1 MKNYEVAAQEVKARL
16 ENKIELL
23 WLVWEVQNLKRYLE
37 VNELDPDETVIPVAE
52 PNKAAHSFADTIENV
67 EGSILSLLGYD
78 VDDYDHYEALNCA
91 LEVKLVKAGPDS
103 EFEVNVI

>member
-16 ENKIELL
+16 ENRTELL

-52 PNKAAHSFADTIENV
+52 LDRATHSFADTIENI
-67 EGSILSLLGYD
+67 ESSILNLLGYD
-78 VDDYDHYEALNCA
+78 VDDYDRYEALNCA
-91 LEVKLVKAGPDS
+91 LVVRLVEAGPDS